1 MPPDASPAK
10 DSRRSGIPARRST
23 PSMPVIPAPSAPVYT
38 DSKEKGHVIT
48 RDPRYRNPFKYGW
61 KRELVFRANF
71 DGKQK
76 IENKGEVYY
85 HTPNGKKLRTK
96 ADIVAYLRK
105 DQDLDIG
112 DFTFAKESIG
122 MPPDQEIVRNA
133 KIQTPA
139 QRHRAS
145 LPMDTPSPELVL
157 GKRVPKPKMPKGASP
172 PPPSNAAKSKNSNAK
187 RAVTETEIIQT
198 KSSTKS
204 TSK

>member
-1 MPPDASPAK
+1 MNPIAITA
-10 DSRRSGIPARRST
+10 A
-23 PSMPVIPAPSAPVYT
+23 AE
-38 DSKEKGHVIT
+38 SKEKGHVIT

-61 KRELVFRANF
+61 RRELVFRANF

-85 HTPNGKKLRTK
+85 HTPSGKKLRTK

-139 QRHRAS
+139 QRHRPS
-145 LPMDTPSPELVL
+145 LPMDTPSPDLVL

-172 PPPSNAAKSKNSNAK
+172 PPPSLAAKSKLSNAK
-187 RAVTETEIIQT
+187 RAAAPETEIIQT
-198 KSSTKS
+198 KSTKS

>member
-1 MPPDASPAK
+1 MQADVSQAK
-10 DSRRSGIPARRST
+10 DSRRSVPPRRPTPST
-23 PSMPVIPAPSAPVYT
+23 PATPIAVVA

-85 HTPNGKKLRTK
+85 HTPSGKKLRTK

-139 QRHRAS
+139 QRHRPS
-145 LPMDTPSPELVL
+145 LPLETSTPELGLGL

-172 PPPSNAAKSKNSNAK
+172 PPPSSAAKSKNSNAK
-187 RAVTETEIIQT
+187 RAPDTEIIAT
-198 KSSTKS
+198 KATKTTSTK
-204 TSK
+204 